1 MSVSP
6 ETVYFITLAITGY
19 YMVKELSSFDKD
31 RWIKFAIIAVI
42 LLALIYYFV
51 IRKSSQV
58 KTEFASEDLDQSVF
72 DNEAPIVENNE
83 HLAQPE
89 QPETP
94 AYMPRDKSH
103 SRPRSSSIIEH
114 DTSASASYELQL
126 DDTIQIIDEPIHK
139 STTIKYVDF
148 VKMYDNPEFL
158 KQYVEALKIAYA
170 DKKERLRLCGRKL
183 VDDLTVLKRS
193 KESNPSPL
201 TKMLDRD
208 DNAKDCETAI
218 AIVKELIAEI
228 TEKQKNVNVGIA
240 KEMLKNAFFDKKD
253 GICSLI
259 GRDNV
264 KDFLA
269 LQIYSFSRNPRI
281 FFSNFQHMC
290 IYGGSGI
297 GKTKVAKVIGHVY
310 ANCGIIIRNHVMVTT
325 KQHFL
330 TAYVGETPKITK
342 RLLMSNLES
351 VVFIDEAY
359 DLIPEET
366 IMGRAYNHGSEAIV
380 ELVNFVDKMI
390 GLNVIIAAGYAN
402 AMKTRFIASNEG
414 MERRFPHIIELDPY
428 TPKELTN
435 ILIHFLKDTCKG
447 LELNSVH
454 INKMFTYITKINT
467 ASPEAFSKQAGDI
480 SNLAGCIG
488 RVIYGT
494 PNKNWSANSNE
505 LLIDGINSYLKTKG
519 IGMQT

>member
-31 RWIKFAIIAVI
+31 RWIKFAIIAII

-51 IRKSSQV
+51 IRKSSQL

-72 DNEAPIVENNE
+72 ENEIPNVENNE
-83 HLAQPE
+83 KPTHIVENTEIP
-89 QPETP
+89 T
-94 AYMPRDKSH
+94 YMPH
-103 SRPRSSSIIEH
+103 NRPRSNSIAKSEPE
-114 DTSASASYELQL
+114 TSTSYELQT
-126 DDTIQIIDEPIHK
+126 DEIVQIIDEPIQK
-139 STTIKYVDF
+139 STTIKYADF
-148 VKMYDNPEFL
+148 VKMYDQSDFL
-158 KQYVEALKIAYA
+158 KEYVEALKIAYA
-170 DKKERLRLCGRKL
+170 DKKERLRIYGRKL

-228 TEKQKNVNVGIA
+228 TEKQKNVNVSTA
-240 KEMLKNAFFDKKD
+240 KEMLKNAFFDKKN
-253 GICSLI
+253 GISSLI
-259 GRDNV
+259 GRENV

-281 FFSNFQHMC
+281 FFNTFQHMC

-297 GKTKVAKVIGHVY
+297 GKTKVATVIGHVY

-359 DLIPEET
+359 DLVPEET

-380 ELVNFVDKMI
+380 ELVNFIDKVI

-447 LELNSVH
+447 LELNSNH
-454 INKMFTYITKINT
+454 INKLFTYITKINS

-494 PNKNWSANSNE
+494 PNKNWSNNSNE
-505 LLIDGINSYLKTKG
+505 LLIDGINNYLKTKG